1 MSLKL
6 ADIESAGRMIVKW
19 GGSTYTGEES
29 NGKMSPGWLLETQSE
44 GLITRMDEKTSL
56 MRDAT
61 FIKMTSRKHS
71 LDYLYIDPVMQ
82 SMTTDGGM
90 FKGSMTEDLIESIPK
105 FARRT
110 LNTRPYV
117 AYSFTSKQF
126 IKENVEKE
134 GFLPKF
140 EGMLAEACGIKTE
153 SIGIYSR
160 EDSGSD
166 AGYGDYDGLFAQ
178 LEKVAAL
185 TDEDEIAQNGRG
197 YYGVIDTADAEVSIL
212 EQIMNMITT
221 FAAQKGKIAKA
232 KLYTSTILKGM
243 ILIEASKRETD
254 LGDKV
259 ILNGTDITIF
269 GVPVEE
275 ADFINNPAN
284 GFNEKVVLCDP
295 KAAVFG
301 VLWDMES
308 ESTYEHN
315 MKGYLSSVDIEFDSG
330 MIHPKDIM
338 YADITNGQI
347 FGAVKNTSGASVTL
361 KPQNNETSADITIA
375 NNETNT
381 RVPVGKYTNGD
392 ATVTVTKGK
401 TVTIAASE

>member
-6 ADIESAGRMIVKW
+6 ADIEASGRMIVKW
-19 GGSTYTGEES
+19 GGENYTGEDS

-56 MRDAT
+56 MADAT
-61 FIKMTSRKHS
+61 FIKMKSRKHS

-110 LNTRPYV
+110 LNARPYV
-117 AYSFTSKQF
+117 AYSFTSRQF

-140 EGMLAEACGIKTE
+140 EGMLAEACGIKAE

-160 EDSGSD
+160 KDSGSD

-185 TDEDEIAQNGRG
+185 TDEDNIAQNGRG
-197 YYGVIDTADAEVSIL
+197 YYGVIDTADADVSIA

-221 FAAQKGKIAKA
+221 YAAQKGRIAKA
-232 KLYTSTILKGM
+232 KLYMSTILKGM
-243 ILIEASKRETD
+243 LLIEASRRETD
-254 LGDKV
+254 LGDK
-259 ILNGTDITIF
+259 IIINGTDISIF
-269 GVPVEE
+269 GVPVVE
-275 ADFINNPAN
+275 ADFIDNPAN
-284 GFNEKVVLCDP
+284 GFKERIVFCDP
-295 KAAVFG
+295 KTVVFG
-301 VLWDMES
+301 VLWMMES

-330 MIHPKDIM
+330 MIFPKDIL
-338 YADITNGQI
+338 YADVTNGQI
-347 FGAVKNTSGASVTL
+347 FGVVKNASGATVTL
-361 KPQNNETSADITIA
+361 KPQNNETSADITIN
-375 NNETNT
+375 NNEINT
-381 RVPVGKYTNGD
+381 RVPVGNYTNGD
-392 ATVTVTKGK
+392 ETVTVPRSKM
-401 TVTIAASE
+401 VIISAPE

>member
-1 MSLKL
+1 
-6 ADIESAGRMIVKW
+6 
-19 GGSTYTGEES
+19 
-29 NGKMSPGWLLETQSE
+29 
-44 GLITRMDEKTSL
+44 
-56 MRDAT
+56 
-61 FIKMTSRKHS
+61 
-71 LDYLYIDPVMQ
+71 
-82 SMTTDGGM
+82 
-90 FKGSMTEDLIESIPK
+90 
-105 FARRT
+105 
-110 LNTRPYV
+110 
-117 AYSFTSKQF
+117 
-126 IKENVEKE
+126 
-134 GFLPKF
+134 
-140 EGMLAEACGIKTE
+140 
-153 SIGIYSR
+153 
-160 EDSGSD
+160 
-166 AGYGDYDGLFAQ
+166 
-178 LEKVAAL
+178 
-185 TDEDEIAQNGRG
+185 
-197 YYGVIDTADAEVSIL
+197 
-212 EQIMNMITT
+212 
-221 FAAQKGKIAKA
+221 
-232 KLYTSTILKGM
+232 M

>member
-6 ADIESAGRMIVKW
+6 ADIEAAGKMIVKW

-44 GLITRMDEKTSL
+44 GLITRIDEKTSL
-56 MRDAT
+56 MADAT
-61 FIKMTSRKHS
+61 FIKMDSRKHS
-71 LDYLYIDPVMQ
+71 LDYLYVDPVMQ

-90 FKGSMTEDLIESIPK
+90 FKGSMTEDLTESVPK

-110 LNTRPYV
+110 LNARPYV
-117 AYSFTSKQF
+117 AYSFTPKQF
-126 IKENVEKE
+126 LKENVEKE

-140 EGMLAEACGIKTE
+140 EAMLAEKCGTKVE
-153 SIGIYSR
+153 SIAMYSR
-160 EDSGSD
+160 DDSGSE

-197 YYGVIDTADAEVSIL
+197 YYGVIDTADADATIV

-221 FAAQKGKIAKA
+221 FAAQKGKIANA
-232 KLYTSTILKGM
+232 KLYMSTMLKGS
-243 ILIEASKRETD
+243 ILVEASRRETD

-259 ILNGTDITIF
+259 LVNGTDISIF
-269 GVPVEE
+269 GVPVVE
-275 ADFINNPAN
+275 ADFLNNPAN
-284 GFNEKVVLCDP
+284 GFNEKIILCDP
-295 KAAVFG
+295 KAVVFG
-301 VLWDMES
+301 FLWEMES

-315 MKGYLSSVDIEFDSG
+315 MKGYLSSIDLEFDNG

-401 TVTIAASE
+401 TITITASE